1 MEQQQQRSW
10 GSILTAAAA
19 TYRKWWHK
27 TVVPALLGDEDQV
40 KQLAASKGSRWTCT
54 QGCVRGVRPYL
65 VVLVFV
71 IMAVWLPVDIW
82 RWDGIVPGT
91 KETYMIE
98 AKRVDDSEAAIM
110 DWFTNFTTGSEPGV
124 YSCPC
129 AQDNSGTVILTRPH
143 ARLLTDKAPNTT
155 SFTEKVWKFVTPCN
169 GTMFD
174 LTTEGGRKAADEAAN
189 FLWAAAGIQI
199 RPEPGSLLLTRQ
211 AWQASRV
218 VEFRK
223 QLNMMADQG
232 VMRLQKEL
240 GLPTFE
246 RFDFTEGNVSA
257 QEEPLIQLGTFMDGF
272 DMFATALLLN
282 TGANTS
288 AYHNKES
295 LMKRMF
301 PSCQLPMNMSP
312 ADWPLKLLELD
323 GLDDV
328 KKVEPN
334 LPVPS
339 DPFERAYY
347 AYTTWCK
354 PAICSKVTKKTGYV
368 RTMQGMAVFGGM
380 WGIITLAILVLWQC
394 LFLGCVVGHQQQKA
408 GTASDILKSLP
419 SSADLGKDCGDGGSA
434 ATSADVCVSI
444 EPAAQSMDRDRAL
457 DKV

>member
-1 MEQQQQRSW
+1 
-10 GSILTAAAA
+10 
-19 TYRKWWHK
+19 
-27 TVVPALLGDEDQV
+27 
-40 KQLAASKGSRWTCT
+40 
-54 QGCVRGVRPYL
+54 
-65 VVLVFV
+65 
-71 IMAVWLPVDIW
+71 
-82 RWDGIVPGT
+82 
-91 KETYMIE
+91 
-98 AKRVDDSEAAIM
+98 
-110 DWFTNFTTGSEPGV
+110 
-124 YSCPC
+124 
-129 AQDNSGTVILTRPH
+129 
-143 ARLLTDKAPNTT
+143 
-155 SFTEKVWKFVTPCN
+155 
-169 GTMFD
+169 
-174 LTTEGGRKAADEAAN
+174 
-189 FLWAAAGIQI
+189 
-199 RPEPGSLLLTRQ
+199 
-211 AWQASRV
+211 
-218 VEFRK
+218 
-223 QLNMMADQG
+223 
-232 VMRLQKEL
+232 
-240 GLPTFE
+240 
-246 RFDFTEGNVSA
+246 
-257 QEEPLIQLGTFMDGF
+257 
-272 DMFATALLLN
+272 
-282 TGANTS
+282 
-288 AYHNKES
+288 
-295 LMKRMF
+295 
-301 PSCQLPMNMSP
+301 MNMSP